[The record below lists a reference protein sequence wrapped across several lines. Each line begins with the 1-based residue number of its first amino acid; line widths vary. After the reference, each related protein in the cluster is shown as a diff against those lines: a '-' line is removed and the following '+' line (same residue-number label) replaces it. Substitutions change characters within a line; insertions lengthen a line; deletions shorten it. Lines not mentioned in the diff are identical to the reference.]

1 MRFSNTNDPHGPG
14 FIYVMREPE
23 NLNQIKI
30 GLSIDPI
37 RRARDLDTTGR
48 AQELDVYFA
57 MQVDDMKK
65 VETIIHNYFG
75 HLRYPGTEF
84 FMVVHPLQ
92 EVDLGN
98 PKYLDELTM
107 DIYLDTRI
115 EEICDGLSSIG
126 IKWHEVSVGYLRQK
140 HFESERYGGGFW

>member
-1 MRFSNTNDPHGPG
+1 
-14 FIYVMREPE
+14 MREPE

-65 VETIIHNYFG
+65 VETIIHNYFD
-75 HLRYPGTEF
+75 HLRYSGTEF

-126 IKWHEVSVGYLRQK
+126 IKWHEVSISYLRQK
-140 HFESERYGGGFW
+140 HFESENNGGGFW